1 MGVRFPSPAS
11 TQNGHSSASGP
22 QPYIATA
29 TTTAISGSQPAR
41 PPISAASPL
50 ISRPSWTV
58 ASFSPPGYQAW
69 LLPQCGQLTEVETS
83 ALNA

>member
-1 MGVRFPSPAS
+1 VSAIATVRDRAEPRS
-11 TQNGHSSASGP
+11 TQRAQTIGVA
-22 QPYIATA
+22 QPT
-29 TTTAISGSQPAR
+29 SM
-41 PPISAASPL
+41 SAASPL

-58 ASFSPPGYQAW
+58 ASISPPGYQAW